1 MEILEKIPSEVRFA
15 IEELQKNGFEAYIVG
30 GCVRDLL
37 REVEPEDWDVA
48 TSALPGQI
56 QAVFLNNYSDNKF
69 GTITAR
75 IEKSGLGKGIT
86 KAGQTG
92 DNSSKNE
99 DFFEI
104 EITPYRIESEYSD
117 RRHPDSVEWAKN
129 IKEDLA
135 RRDFTVNAVAL
146 SYGLKNGKIET
157 EVIDPFGG
165 RTDLQ
170 AKIIKAVR
178 QANERFS
185 EDALRMMRAARFA
198 ITLGKGWTIDVE
210 TSEAVKKN
218 ARLLDDISKERIRDE
233 FLKMMATERAD
244 EGIELL
250 RKLGLLKYIIPE
262 LLEGYNVGQNKH
274 HVYDIYKHLLYSLR
288 FAAQSKFDLHVKI
301 AALLHDIGK
310 PRAKQGDGPDSTF
323 YNHEV
328 IGARIARQILER
340 LKFPKKETERIVR
353 LVRYHLF
360 YYNVGEVGEA
370 SVRRLVRK
378 VGIENVDD
386 LMQVRMSDRIGSG
399 CPKAE
404 PYKLRHL
411 RYLIDKTAKDA
422 ISVKMLKVN
431 GGDLMAALKIEP
443 GPRVGKILDILLGYV
458 LEDPAKNEK
467 NYLISEIKKLGK
479 LSDEKLE
486 KIAAAAEKQK
496 EAVEE
501 KNDKMTRRKYWVT

>member
-1 MEILEKIPSEVRFA
+1 MEILKKIPSEVRFA

-75 IEKSGLGKGIT
+75 IEKSGLGKRIP
-86 KAGQTG
+86 KVGQTG
-92 DNSSKNE
+92 DNGSKNE

-135 RRDFTVNAVAL
+135 RRDFTVNAIAL
-146 SYGLKNGKIET
+146 SYGSKNGKIEA

-165 RTDLQ
+165 RADLK

-178 QANERFS
+178 EANERFS

-198 ITLGKGWTIDVE
+198 ITLGKGWIIDSK
-210 TSEAVKKN
+210 TSEAIKKN
-218 ARLLDDISKERIRDE
+218 SSLLANISKERIRDE
-233 FLKMMATERAD
+233 FLKMMATDRAD

-250 RKLGLLKYIIPE
+250 RELGLLKNIIPE
-262 LLEGYNVGQNKH
+262 LEEGYDVGQNKH
-274 HVYDIYKHLLYSLR
+274 HVYDIYKHSLYSLR
-288 FAAQSKFDLHVKI
+288 FAARSKFNIYVKI
-301 AALLHDIGK
+301 AALLHDVGK
-310 PRAKQGDGPDSTF
+310 ARAKQGNGPDSTF

-328 IGARIARQILER
+328 IGAKMAEQILNR
-340 LKFPKKETERIVR
+340 LKFPKRDSERIVR

-378 VGIENVDD
+378 VGLDYVDE
-386 LMQVRMSDRIGSG
+386 LLQVRMADRIGSG

-404 PYKLRHL
+404 PYKLRHM
-411 RYLIDKTAKDA
+411 RYLIEKTAKDP
-422 ISVKMLKVN
+422 ISVKMLRVN
-431 GGDLMAALKIEP
+431 GGDVM
-443 GPRVGKILDILLGYV
+443 KILDILPGPKIGAILDVLLGYV
-458 LEDPAKNEK
+458 LEDPAKNDK
-467 NYLISEIKKLGK
+467 VFLTDQVRKLGR
-479 LSDEKLE
+479 LSEEKL
-486 KIAAAAEKQK
+486 AETAKKAEQK
-496 EAVEE
+496 KDVVEE
-501 KNDKMTRRKYWVT
+501 KNDEMTKRKYWVT